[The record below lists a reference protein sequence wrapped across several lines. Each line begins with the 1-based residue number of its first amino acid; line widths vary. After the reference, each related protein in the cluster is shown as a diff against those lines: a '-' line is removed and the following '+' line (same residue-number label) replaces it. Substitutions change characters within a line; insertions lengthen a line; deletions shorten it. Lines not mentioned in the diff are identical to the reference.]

1 MFCKDRESPEF
12 YNSKGVFGQK
22 ITPAIIAGVIKIK
35 IIWCLARCSI
45 LKTTT
50 L

>member
-22 ITPAIIAGVIKIK
+22 ITPAMIAGVIN
-35 IIWCLARCSI
+35 CSI